1 VHYILTMDRLPLLT
15 PRPPSALSRLAL
27 ALALVLGAA
36 LAWAVIAELRFQRR
50 TTERV
55 SEDYLSLLARERVD
69 AAAAA
74 LRSIVVEQLGTQVGG
89 TMASVYDALP
99 PAASREAPSG
109 SLRCD
114 GASDAAPAYF
124 RIDLRDSSF
133 LASPAQSAGAIAWV
147 RDTIAIELQAIAGAS
162 GTFRSLAARGR
173 VVIFGVKRAP
183 FNAPV
188 AVYGLV
194 TCARALASVLTSAHA
209 RSSADSIISI
219 AATIGNDTLVASTAS
234 PARALARADVEGIQ
248 LTAYPTFASPLSGV
262 VIEREGVSSLA
273 LTLMLLGTLALAS
286 IAVVQLMRERR
297 AVRRQAE
304 LVMTISHEL
313 RTPLAQILLYSET
326 LALDRVR
333 GDDAKRAAAQRIV
346 DETRRLV
353 ETVSNVV
360 GLTRPERG
368 SSKAATLVAPV
379 VESAITRVRA
389 LSDARARIV
398 VSVPGALR
406 VRLADT
412 SLLQVLTNVLDN
424 ALKFGSATQTVL
436 VSATREGSL
445 VRIEVDDEGPGIPE
459 EIRER
464 VWARYFRANGD
475 SDAGGAGIGLSIV
488 RDIVVS
494 AGGSVRAE
502 DGARGGA
509 RIVLD
514 LPSADD
520 A

>member
-1 VHYILTMDRLPLLT
+1 MDRLPLLT

-74 LRSIVVEQLGTQVGG
+74 LRSDVVERLGTQVGG

-99 PAASREAPSG
+99 PAAPREAPTG
-109 SLRCD
+109 SLRCNARD
-114 GASDAAPAYF
+114 TMPVYF

-147 RDTIAIELQAIAGAS
+147 RDTIATELQAIAAPL
-162 GTFRSLAARGR
+162 GTFRSLASLGR
-173 VVIFGVKRAP
+173 IVIFGVKRAP

-194 TCARALASVLTSAHA
+194 TCWKAVASVLTGAHA

-219 AATIGNDTLVASTAS
+219 GATIGNDTLVANTSAPS
-234 PARALARADVEGIQ
+234 HALARAEVNGIQ
-248 LTAYPTFASPLSGV
+248 LTAYPTFAIPLSGV
-262 VIEREGVSSLA
+262 VIEREGISSLV
-273 LTLMLLGTLALAS
+273 LTLMLLGTIALAS
-286 IAVVQLMRERR
+286 IAVVQLVRDRR

-304 LVMTISHEL
+304 LIMTISHEL

-360 GLTRPERG
+360 GLTRPEREK
-368 SSKAATLVAPV
+368 SKSVTLVAPV

-406 VRLADT
+406 VRLADS

-445 VRIEVDDEGPGIPE
+445 VRIAVEDEGPGIPE
-459 EIRER
+459 ALRDR
-464 VWARYFRANGD
+464 VWTRYFRANGD

-494 AGGSVRAE
+494 AGGCVRAE

-514 LPSADD
+514 LPAADD
-520 A
+520 S

>member
-1 VHYILTMDRLPLLT
+1 MDRLPLLT

-55 SEDYLSLLARERVD
+55 SEDYLALLATERVD
-69 AAAAA
+69 AAATA
-74 LRSIVVEQLGTQVGG
+74 LRSVFAEQLGTQVGG
-89 TMASVYDALP
+89 TMGSVYDALP
-99 PAASREAPSG
+99 PAAPREGAGG
-109 SLRCD
+109 SLRCENTPP
-114 GASDAAPAYF
+114 SYF

-133 LASPAQSAGAIAWV
+133 LASPAERAGGIAWV
-147 RDTIAIELQAIAGAS
+147 RDSIETALQAIAAPPGS
-162 GTFRSLAARGR
+162 FRSLTSHGR
-173 VVIFGVKRAP
+173 VAIFGVKRAQ

-194 TCARALASVLTSAHA
+194 TCPRALAAVLTATHL

-219 AATIGNDTLVASTAS
+219 AAMIGSDTLVSN
-234 PARALARADVEGIQ
+234 ARPHARVLARADVDGIQ
-248 LTAYPTFASPLSGV
+248 LTAYPALASPLSGV
-262 VIEREGVSSLA
+262 VIQREGISSLA
-273 LTLMLLGTLALAS
+273 LTLMLLGTIALAS
-286 IAVVQLMRERR
+286 IAVVQLVRERR

-304 LVMTISHEL
+304 LVMTVSHEL

-333 GDDAKRAAAQRIV
+333 GDDAKREAAQRIV

-360 GLTRPERG
+360 GLTRPERVK
-368 SSKAATLVAPV
+368 SRAETLVAPV

-406 VRLADT
+406 VRLADS

-436 VSATREGSL
+436 VSATREGAL
-445 VRIEVDDEGPGIPE
+445 VRIEVEDEGPGIPE
-459 EIRER
+459 ALRDR
-464 VWARYFRANGD
+464 VWARYFRASGD

-488 RDIVVS
+488 RDLVVS
-494 AGGSVRAE
+494 AGGRVCAE

-514 LPSADD
+514 LPAADD
-520 A
+520 T

>member
-1 VHYILTMDRLPLLT
+1 MDRLPLLT
-15 PRPPSALSRLAL
+15 PRPPSGLSRLAL

-74 LRSIVVEQLGTQVGG
+74 LRSDIVERLGTQVGG

-99 PAASREAPSG
+99 PAAPREPPSG
-109 SLRCD
+109 ALRCNARD
-114 GASDAAPAYF
+114 TMPTYF

-133 LASPAQSAGAIAWV
+133 LASPAQSAGAIGWV
-147 RDTIAIELQAIAGAS
+147 RDTIATELQAIAAPP
-162 GTFRSLAARGR
+162 GTFRSLASLGH

-194 TCARALASVLTSAHA
+194 TCGKALASVLTEAHA

-219 AATIGNDTLVASTAS
+219 GAIIGNDTLIASKSS
-234 PARALARADVEGIQ
+234 PAHALARADVDGIQ

-262 VIEREGVSSLA
+262 VIEREGISSLA
-273 LTLMLLGTLALAS
+273 LTLMLLGTIALAS
-286 IAVVQLMRERR
+286 IAVVQLVRDRR

-304 LVMTISHEL
+304 LIMTISHEL

-360 GLTRPERG
+360 GLTRPERAK
-368 SSKAATLVAPV
+368 SKAETLVAPV

-406 VRLADT
+406 VRLADS

-436 VSATREGSL
+436 VSATREASL
-445 VRIEVDDEGPGIPE
+445 VRIVVEDEGPGIPE
-459 EIRER
+459 ALRDR
-464 VWARYFRANGD
+464 VWTRYFRANGD

-494 AGGSVRAE
+494 AGGRVRAE

-514 LPSADD
+514 LPAADD
-520 A
+520 S

>member
-1 VHYILTMDRLPLLT
+1 MDRLPLLT

-69 AAAAA
+69 AAAEA
-74 LRSIVVEQLGTQVGG
+74 LRSIVAERLGTQVSG
-89 TMASVYDALP
+89 TMASVYEALP
-99 PAASREAPSG
+99 PAAPRQESGAALLCDSARESSAA
-109 SLRCD
+109 D
-114 GASDAAPAYF
+114 VAAPIYF

-133 LASPAQSAGAIAWV
+133 LASPAASANAIAWV
-147 RDTIAIELQAIAGAS
+147 RDTIATELQAITSPPGS
-162 GTFRSLAARGR
+162 FRSLASRHR
-173 VVIFGVKRAP
+173 IVIFGVKRAP

-194 TCARALASVLTSAHA
+194 TCAHALASVLTGAHA

-219 AATIGNDTLVASTAS
+219 AAAIGNDTLVASTTS
-234 PARALARADVEGIQ
+234 PAHALARAEIDGIE
-248 LTAYPTFASPLSGV
+248 LTAYPMFAGPLSGV
-262 VIEREGVSSLA
+262 VIEREGISSLA
-273 LTLMLLGTLALAS
+273 LTLMLLGTIALAS
-286 IAVVQLMRERR
+286 IAVVQLVRDRR

-368 SSKAATLVAPV
+368 RSRGETLVAPV

-406 VRLADT
+406 VRLADS

-436 VSATREGSL
+436 VSAAREGSL
-445 VRIEVDDEGPGIPE
+445 VQIVIEDEGPGIPE
-459 EIRER
+459 ALRDR
-464 VWARYFRANGD
+464 VWTRYFRANGD

-488 RDIVVS
+488 REIVVS
-494 AGGSVRAE
+494 AGGAVRAE

-509 RIVLD
+509 RIVLE
-514 LPSADD
+514 LPAADD
-520 A
+520 S

>member
-1 VHYILTMDRLPLLT
+1 MERLPLLT

-74 LRSIVVEQLGTQVGG
+74 LRSDIAERLGTQVSG

-99 PAASREAPSG
+99 PAAPREPPSG
-109 SLRCD
+109 ALRCNPRD
-114 GASDAAPAYF
+114 TVPTYF

-133 LASPAQSAGAIAWV
+133 LASPPQSAGAIAWV
-147 RDTIAIELQAIAGAS
+147 RDTIATELQSIANPS
-162 GTFRSLAARGR
+162 GTFRSLASLGR
-173 VVIFGVKRAP
+173 VAIFGVKRAP

-194 TCARALASVLTSAHA
+194 TCWKALASVLTGAHA

-219 AATIGNDTLVASTAS
+219 GATIGNDTLVASTAS
-234 PARALARADVEGIQ
+234 PAHALARAEVDGIQ
-248 LTAYPTFASPLSGV
+248 LTASPTFTSPLSGV
-262 VIEREGVSSLA
+262 VIEREGISSLA
-273 LTLMLLGTLALAS
+273 LTLMLLGTIALAS
-286 IAVVQLMRERR
+286 IAVVQLVRDRR

-304 LVMTISHEL
+304 LIMTISHEL

-368 SSKAATLVAPV
+368 ESKSVTLVAPV

-389 LSDARARIV
+389 LGDARARIV

-406 VRLADT
+406 VRLADS

-424 ALKFGSATQTVL
+424 ALKFGFATQTVL
-436 VSATREGSL
+436 VSATREGTL
-445 VRIEVDDEGPGIPE
+445 VRIVVEDEGPGIPE
-459 EIRER
+459 ALRDR
-464 VWARYFRANGD
+464 VWTRYFRANGD

-494 AGGSVRAE
+494 AGGRVRAE

-514 LPSADD
+514 LPAADD
-520 A
+520 S